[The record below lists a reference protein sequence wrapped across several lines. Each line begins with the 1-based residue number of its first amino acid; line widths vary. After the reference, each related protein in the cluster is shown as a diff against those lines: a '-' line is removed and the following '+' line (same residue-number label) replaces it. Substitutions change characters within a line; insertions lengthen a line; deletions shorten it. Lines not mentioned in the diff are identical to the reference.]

1 MKIDSNKGCEN
12 EFYHVKWPVTSSE
25 ACSQHGSTH
34 LMNSSD
40 KAIKETDNQK
50 TKSMAMKN

>member
-1 MKIDSNKGCEN
+1 MKIDSNKGREN

-50 TKSMAMKN
+50 MKSMAMKN

>member
-1 MKIDSNKGCEN
+1 MEIDSNKGRKN
-12 EFYHVKWPVTSSE
+12 EFYHVKCPVTE

-40 KAIKETDNQK
+40 EAMKETDNQK
-50 TKSMAMKN
+50 MKSMAMKN